1 MKQIIYHLA
10 RQADLAR
17 AQEQGAYLGS
27 DVDRADGFLH
37 FSTAAQIKESAAK
50 HRAGE
55 TGLVLLA
62 VDADALGDTLR
73 WEKSRGGALFPH
85 VYGAVDLALIIRTA
99 ELPLDASGLHRF
111 PEWL

>member
-1 MKQIIYHLA
+1 MKQLIYHLA
-10 RQADLAR
+10 RQADLASAR
-17 AQEQGAYLGS
+17 ELGAYLGS
-27 DVDRADGFLH
+27 EADRTDGFLH

-62 VDADALGDTLR
+62 VDAGSLGDRLR
-73 WEKSRGGALFPH
+73 WEPSRGGALFPH
-85 VYGAVDLALIIRTA
+85 VYGAVDLTSIIRTA